1 MRTCTVIFA
10 LLCLIGHAAAQRKGG
25 RMNREEPLS
34 SPATTGPSEPVPAIF
49 FGLHI
54 DHPES
59 EWPPF
64 PFGSYRFWDN
74 FTRWQ
79 VVHKELDKFD
89 WERTDYWIHKL
100 DSHGIH
106 DATYALGGSPP
117 WAVNPTANSNSNSNC
132 DYADPSKVRSPGPGY
147 CLPPKDLNS
156 DGTGTNLIW
165 RKAVAGIAG
174 HFRKSPI
181 HMSSWEVWNEIV
193 RTGDMNLTAAWV
205 GTNQQ
210 MVRLSQ
216 DANCIITG
224 RGHVSATNENCDQ
237 VLKTVG
243 LKEPVDPSALIIS
256 PSGGLGAPKWVQRF
270 NEYLATPGAV
280 ESVDVIGLHS
290 YPLEAENA
298 YNLVI
303 RWKSSLS
310 GPVASKPIWLT
321 EGGWAKRLE
330 DPDMQMAFVA
340 RFHLLMRS
348 VGAGRVYWYAY
359 DTPHAGMLMGTKAG
373 VAYKQVYD
381 WMVGN
386 TVNGCSA
393 NGGIYTCTITKADG
407 TPMMA
412 VWDVT
417 QNCSSGSC
425 STSNYKVPSKYTT
438 YSTLEDRNP
447 VPIKGGTVQIGAKP
461 ILLSAR

>member
-174 HFRKSPI
+174 HSESVITSLAGF
-181 HMSSWEVWNEIV
+181 EVAFPLVE
-193 RTGDMNLTAAWV
+193 RF
-205 GTNQQ
+205 
-210 MVRLSQ
+210 S
-216 DANCIITG
+216 
-224 RGHVSATNENCDQ
+224 
-237 VLKTVG
+237 G
-243 LKEPVDPSALIIS
+243 LKL
-256 PSGGLGAPKWVQRF
+256 GLGLGLGTTAMAGFAAPTSVITP
-270 NEYLATPGAV
+270 LAGFAARRPQPPGRRTAIPAAFRYWLAV
-280 ESVDVIGLHS
+280 S
-290 YPLEAENA
+290 
-298 YNLVI
+298 
-303 RWKSSLS
+303 R
-310 GPVASKPIWLT
+310 
-321 EGGWAKRLE
+321 R
-330 DPDMQMAFVA
+330 
-340 RFHLLMRS
+340 MR
-348 VGAGRVYWYAY
+348 V
-359 DTPHAGMLMGTKAG
+359 
-373 VAYKQVYD
+373 
-381 WMVGN
+381 
-386 TVNGCSA
+386 
-393 NGGIYTCTITKADG
+393 
-407 TPMMA
+407 
-412 VWDVT
+412 
-417 QNCSSGSC
+417 SC
-425 STSNYKVPSKYTT
+425 
-438 YSTLEDRNP
+438 
-447 VPIKGGTVQIGAKP
+447 
-461 ILLSAR
+461 